1 MCEGVSYVIGRKF
14 HSKTTQQPQGYGNN
28 QHTKTYHLFL
38 NGSPTNVNCLYN
50 YVFPKKLFIYEQKR
64 FCDNNN
70 NDNKHKII

>member
-1 MCEGVSYVIGRKF
+1 MCEGVGYVLGGKF

-50 YVFPKKLFIYEQKR
+50 YVFSKN
-64 FCDNNN
+64 CSSM
-70 NDNKHKII
+70 NKNVFMITMTIRIK